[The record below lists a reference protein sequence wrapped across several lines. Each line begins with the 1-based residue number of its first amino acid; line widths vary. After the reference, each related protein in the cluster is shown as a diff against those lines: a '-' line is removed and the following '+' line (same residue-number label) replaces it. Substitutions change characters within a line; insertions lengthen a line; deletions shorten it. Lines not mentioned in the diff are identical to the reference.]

1 MMKRSLS
8 PDSLSSAKS
17 PKLFH
22 HSPDD
27 GGAEGNSYRLPYTLS
42 DENLSCLPISQARE
56 PPAIYLDPAL
66 VKVRRDRKER
76 YLAKAW
82 DLLKPAIKIILDDE
96 YKEAWR
102 SLFQYDF

>member
-1 MMKRSLS
+1 MKRSLS

-66 VKVRRDRKER
+66 VKGTFFFLFCDFSVRRLISCFD
-76 YLAKAW
+76 
-82 DLLKPAIKIILDDE
+82 IIQI
-96 YKEAWR
+96 
-102 SLFQYDF
+102 S